1 MVESDFKSDYKS
13 IEALFSSS
21 LKYRVPPYQR
31 DFSWE
36 SNDQIVE
43 FWSDLEESL
52 QSNKEHFFGNIL
64 LRKTGTDDLFDILDG
79 QQRIATVTILLA
91 VIRDKLNEIGDPERS
106 RIVQQ
111 SIAVITDVRT
121 LTPVPRLTLNL
132 RNKEFFFD
140 YVQRDDNERKFFS
153 RSAKLQLPNTNRL
166 IMQAYS
172 FFEEELEKKLENL
185 LTKEAKTG
193 FLANLSYHTIRNL
206 AVIET
211 RVRSTAEA
219 YRLFMPLNSRGLELS
234 VADLF
239 KSHIIEESSIE
250 RKEDVIAIWNE
261 IAVLLD
267 DTGLVNFLRHYWASR
282 IATVAEKDLYDE
294 FVKSLKTEKR
304 DLVRFAKE
312 LREEAELYNA
322 LSTPLSDYWSGRSR
336 EISPLLEEIKALNI
350 KQCFPLLLI
359 GRRKFGDR
367 DFVKLLQSCINF
379 SFRFVTI
386 SGLNT
391 KNVER
396 LYGRI
401 SIELCNGKIS
411 GVESIVAQ
419 LKKEYVNDEQFLLNF
434 KKKEITIN
442 KVARYILTK
451 IEDFLSKENGLP
463 EKVLPL
469 TLEHILP
476 DCPDGECE
484 IYLKEKK
491 IDKDEFVSRIGNM
504 TLLIEKMN
512 STAKSK
518 SFTKKRD
525 CYFQKSSLKIN
536 EPLKGLTEWSD
547 KEIEQRQAWLGDIA
561 AKIWKLD

>member
-13 IEALFSSS
+13 IEAMFSSS

-36 SNDQIVE
+36 SNDQVYE
-43 FWSDLEESL
+43 FWTDLEESM
-52 QSNKEHFFGNIL
+52 QGDKEHFFGNIL
-64 LRKTGTDDLFDILDG
+64 LRKTETKDLFDILDG
-79 QQRIATVTILLA
+79 QQRLSTVTILLA
-91 VIRDKLNEIGDPERS
+91 VIRDQLNKIGDLDRA

-111 SIAVITDVRT
+111 SIAIITDVRT
-121 LTPVPRLTLNL
+121 LKPVPRLTLNL

-140 YVQRDDNERKFFS
+140 YVQRDDKDRKFFNRSS
-153 RSAKLQLPNTNRL
+153 RPQLSSTNRL
-166 IMQAYS
+166 IMDAFV
-172 FFEEELEKKLENL
+172 FFENELEKRLDKL
-185 LTKEAKTG
+185 LTKEKKTE
-193 FLANLSYHTIRNL
+193 FLANLSAHTITNL

-239 KSHIIEESSIE
+239 KSHIIEESPAD
-250 RKEDVIAIWNE
+250 KKQDVIAIWNE

-267 DTGLVNFLRHYWASR
+267 DIGIVNFLRHYWASR

-294 FVKSLKTEKR
+294 FVKSLKKEKR
-304 DLVRFAKE
+304 DLVKFAKE
-312 LREEAELYNA
+312 LREEAEVYSA
-322 LSTPLSDYWSGRSR
+322 LSNPQSDYWKGRSA
-336 EISPLLEEIKALNI
+336 EIPPLLDDIKALNI

-359 GRRKFGDR
+359 GRKKFGDK
-367 DFVKLLQSCINF
+367 DFVKLLKSCINF

-401 SIELCNGKIS
+401 SIDLCNGTIS
-411 GVESIVAQ
+411 TIGSIVAQ
-419 LKKEYVNDEQFLLNF
+419 LKKEYVNDEQFVLAF
-434 KKKEITIN
+434 KDKEITIN

-451 IEDFLSKENGLP
+451 IEESLSDKPP

-476 DCPDGECE
+476 DRPDATWKS
-484 IYLKEKK
+484 YLEKK
-491 IDKDEFVSRIGNM
+491 QINKDEWFSRIGNM
-504 TLLIEKMN
+504 TLLTEKMN
-512 STAKSK
+512 SDARSK
-518 SFTKKRD
+518 SFSKKRD
-525 CYFQKSSLKIN
+525 DYFRKSSLKIN
-536 EPLKGLTEWSD
+536 EYLKGLTEWSD
-547 KEIEQRQAWLGDIA
+547 KEIAERQVWLGA
-561 AKIWKLD
+561 QAVKLWRLD